1 MPIVIPKVTTP
12 IAKEKPVAKDHSETL
27 IAINEKLIAT
37 LNKSL
42 DRKRVVATFVRNEAG
57 QIIRAE
63 MIVEP
68 AGK

>member
-1 MPIVIPKVTTP
+1 MPIVIPKVATP
-12 IAKEKPVAKDHSETL
+12 IAKEKPVAKDNSETL

-42 DRKRVVATFVRNEAG
+42 DRKRVTATFVRNEAG